1 MADVKDIVY
10 QGWLVKAPPDAKSA
24 LKVGSSLSSHSDNR
38 LPPLPSLFS
47 PLPLIP
53 LLIPEMAKTM
63 VSIVQS
69 SKAAEVFYR
78 T

>member
-38 LPPLPSLFS
+38 CASPPLFVLPPASHSAAHPRNGENDGFNC
-47 PLPLIP
+47 
-53 LLIPEMAKTM
+53 
-63 VSIVQS
+63 
-69 SKAAEVFYR
+69 SK
-78 T
+78 